1 MSFCVANAK
10 GSLISSH
17 DTKNRDRED
26 YLRLSYAPEQNQIFE
41 PEINPNT
48 EKMQMQRDC

>member
-17 DTKNRDRED
+17 DTKTEIGRITSV
-26 YLRLSYAPEQNQIFE
+26 YHMLVKQNQIFE

-48 EKMQMQRDC
+48 GKVKMQRDC